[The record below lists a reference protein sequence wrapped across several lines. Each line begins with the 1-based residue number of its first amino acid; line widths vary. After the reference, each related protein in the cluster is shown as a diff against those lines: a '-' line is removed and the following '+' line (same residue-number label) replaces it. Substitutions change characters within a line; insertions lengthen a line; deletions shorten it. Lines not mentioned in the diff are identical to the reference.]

1 MRTDIAF
8 KTSDGL
14 TLRGWHYLPDA
25 RAARVPTIVMCHGFG
40 GVKEMN
46 LDDFAAAFAQAGL
59 GVVVYD
65 NRCFGDSDGEP
76 RQEVNP
82 WLQVSDLRDAIT
94 FAQSLPETDAARIGV
109 WGSSYSG
116 GHAIVVAALDRR
128 VKCIVAQVPL
138 ISGVENVR
146 RFVRADMLGGMRA
159 LLDADRAARF
169 NGQAP
174 GTMPLV
180 APTTDALAV
189 MPTTDAWTFTEGVLP
204 RAPNF
209 RNHVTL
215 RSVDLFST
223 YEPGLYTHRV
233 TPTPMLM
240 IVGAQDTVCAPDV
253 AYAAY
258 ERALHP
264 KQLVTLSC
272 GHFDPY
278 EKCFDEAFGAARDWF
293 AQHLQ

>member
-1 MRTDIAF
+1 MRVDIAF

-14 TLRGWHYLPDA
+14 TLRGWHYLPDNRSA
-25 RAARVPTIVMCHGFG
+25 PVPTLVMCHGFG

-46 LDDFAAAFAQAGL
+46 LDDFGAAFAQAGF

-82 WLQVSDLRDAIT
+82 WLQVSDLRDAIS
-94 FAQSLPETDAARIGV
+94 FAQSLPATDPARIGV

-116 GHAIVVAALDRR
+116 GHALVVAALDRR
-128 VKCIVAQVPL
+128 VKCVVSQVPL
-138 ISGVENVR
+138 ISGVENFR
-146 RFVRADMLGGMRA
+146 RFVRADMLGTVRGM
-159 LLDADRAARF
+159 LDADRAARF
-169 NGQAP
+169 KGEQP

-180 APTTDALAV
+180 APTPDAVAV
-189 MPTTDAWTFTEGVLP
+189 MPTADAWAFTEQIKP
-204 RAPNF
+204 RAPNYL
-209 RNHVTL
+209 NHVTL

-233 TPTPMLM
+233 TPTPLLM
-240 IVGAQDTVCAPDV
+240 IVGSEDTVCAPDV

-264 KQLVTLSC
+264 KKLVTLDC

-278 EKCFDEAFGAARDWF
+278 IKRFDEAFGAARDWF
-293 AQHLQ
+293 IEHLQ